1 MAIEETP
8 SHEQQPTEV
17 RARRAA
23 VATGVG
29 LVWAFFLA
37 SLGLILLAVLTVVAA
52 AVVAVVALGPRLP
65 RYDLRGAAGRA
76 GVWTARRSDAGLRA
90 SSVGLARARVS
101 MSAAART
108 AAAIGQRLSV
118 SAGHAGRIGAARAA
132 AAGRTA
138 GGQTV
143 VATRRLSRDAQRV
156 TRTGISTAVPAVRA
170 AADRTAAAATTTKR
184 RLERPADTQ
193 APSLARESTYLR
205 RQGRVDEAVQV
216 AAAAVAEFDNAG
228 DARGRALAA
237 NSLGIALAQAGRH
250 AEAIDA
256 FDTALAV
263 LAEVGDRHHEG
274 QVLANLGSVHQR
286 VGGDEAARFCWSKA
300 LERLEPGTP
309 ESERTAELLG
319 VR

>member
-1 MAIEETP
+1 MAIEET
-8 SHEQQPTEV
+8 SSLEEQPTQV
-17 RARRAA
+17 RVRRAA
-23 VATGVG
+23 VAAGVG
-29 LVWAFFLA
+29 LVWASFLA
-37 SLGLILLAVLTVVAA
+37 AIGFVLFGALALLAAA
-52 AVVAVVALGPRLP
+52 AVAVWALQPRLP
-65 RYDLRGAAGRA
+65 RFDLRPTAGRA
-76 GVWTARRSDAGLRA
+76 ARSTSAHAGTALRA
-90 SSVGLARARVS
+90 LSVGLARARTGSV
-101 MSAAART
+101 AATRT
-108 AAAIGQRLSV
+108 AADVGHGFSV
-118 SAGHAGRIGAARAA
+118 AAGHASRIGAARAA
-132 AAGRTA
+132 SLSRSA
-138 GGQTV
+138 GGRTV
-143 VATRRLSRDAQRV
+143 VAARRLSNDAREA
-156 TRTGISTAVPAVRA
+156 TRTGINTAVPAVRA
-170 AADRTAAAATTTKR
+170 AADRAATTAATTKR
-184 RLERPADTQ
+184 RLERPATTE

-205 RQGRVDEAVQV
+205 RQGRVDEAVQA

-237 NSLGIALAQAGRH
+237 NSLGIALAEAGRH

-274 QVLANLGSVHQR
+274 QVLANLGSVHRR